1 MCIFD
6 GLLTKLWA
14 TIMNKIILS
23 ALLLILSSALY
34 AHDFSTPEQ
43 AVESYIK
50 AVKTGS
56 GEHITMAFD
65 ETAMIKY
72 YDDNSKLNNYSRDEF
87 AKLVNTGNQ
96 WDAEIKITNM
106 LRTENAAN
114 ATVEF
119 TWGENGE
126 HGYVDYLNLLNNGTS
141 WHITSKVAQYV
152 KRK

>member
-1 MCIFD
+1 
-6 GLLTKLWA
+6 
-14 TIMNKIILS
+14 MNKVLLS
-23 ALLLILSSALY
+23 AAILFLSTNLFAK
-34 AHDFSTPEQ
+34 DFATPEQ

-72 YDDNSKLNNYSRDEF
+72 YDDSGKFNNYSRAAF
-87 AKLVNTGNQ
+87 ANLVNTGNQ

-119 TWGENGE
+119 TWGENKQ
-126 HGYVDYLNLLNNGTS
+126 HGYVDYLNLLFDGES
-141 WHITSKVAQYV
+141 WHIASKVAQYV

>member
-1 MCIFD
+1 
-6 GLLTKLWA
+6 
-14 TIMNKIILS
+14 MNKVLLS
-23 ALLLILSSALY
+23 AAILFLSTNLFAK
-34 AHDFSTPEQ
+34 DFATPEQ

-72 YDDNSKLNNYSRDEF
+72 YDDSGKFNNYSRDEF

-119 TWGENGE
+119 TWGENKQ
-126 HGYVDYLNLLNNGTS
+126 HGYVDYLNLLFDGES
-141 WHITSKVAQYV
+141 WHIASKVAQYV